1 MNKIS
6 FYFCDLFI
14 VKMLRIWSYPSKNK
28 ETKKVFH
35 LEFDAETESSLTHTW
50 VTDFWFGDMLRIILL
65 RNSHKKWVN
74 TYKNSLY
81 VWCWF
86 VMFASESSH
95 ASSFKI
101 SWICDTQKNRNPQR
115 SALLE
120 YMHWDLMMPPL
131 KNSKT
136 EKKMKKIKYTA
147 NKTNTLWFIHCMSVS
162 VNKDKCSS

>member
-1 MNKIS
+1 MGLAFVSCLLKVKKMFGTVNPCFDLLLIFFFFLMNKIS

-28 ETKKVFH
+28 ETNRIFH

-65 RNSHKKWVN
+65 RNTHKKWVN
-74 TYKNSLY
+74 TYENSLY

-101 SWICDTQKNRNPQR
+101 SWICDTQK
-115 SALLE
+115 
-120 YMHWDLMMPPL
+120 
-131 KNSKT
+131 
-136 EKKMKKIKYTA
+136 TA
-147 NKTNTLWFIHCMSVS
+147 THKEVHY
-162 VNKDKCSS
+162 